1 MKSFGTSKL
10 FISILLF
17 FACHFNSY
25 SQDYEI
31 ESVLQADDTKSF
43 VLLKSDRKDFGFGIL
58 NSAGVME
65 WQTDI
70 HGETLG
76 MAKFGKDA
84 VVFYAE
90 STGNFSPI
98 KVIHAVLVALDSKK
112 ILQDKEIY
120 TNPGK
125 FIIEPDILLAPGNN
139 FSCLLIRTTAYNPGF
154 RFGGNN
160 SNKIK
165 DTKALTMVSLANDLT
180 PKITDVKSS
189 AIESEYMG
197 ARAGSNNDVYICSYT
212 GEQVEIEDFGAN
224 GELKGKLETE
234 VKRKK
239 NTLLLPELSYDSL
252 QQNCVDLALICTN
265 KQKDDLVQLLRFNF
279 NNKKIDASEEV
290 PLDKGYRSSL
300 KVAGGE
306 KGRYL
311 KMLDA
316 LQPVQII
323 ETNEK
328 IILIKEIHATSYH
341 DNTSTAQRMGS
352 IISIYNK
359 DLKLLGEIA
368 IDKWA
373 ANNLVRFDAIAGH
386 VKDDKLYIIT
396 NERDGMGFKAILY
409 VIGIN
414 DASLIN
420 SKEIEEKKSGINWL
434 TMPGDIMWYNTTYLV
449 PFTKAKA
456 SIHLNLETALVSES
470 Y

>member
-1 MKSFGTSKL
+1 
-10 FISILLF
+10 
-17 FACHFNSY
+17 
-25 SQDYEI
+25 
-31 ESVLQADDTKSF
+31 
-43 VLLKSDRKDFGFGIL
+43 
-58 NSAGVME
+58 
-65 WQTDI
+65 
-70 HGETLG
+70 
-76 MAKFGKDA
+76 
-84 VVFYAE
+84 
-90 STGNFSPI
+90 
-98 KVIHAVLVALDSKK
+98 
-112 ILQDKEIY
+112 
-120 TNPGK
+120 
-125 FIIEPDILLAPGNN
+125 
-139 FSCLLIRTTAYNPGF
+139 
-154 RFGGNN
+154 
-160 SNKIK
+160 
-165 DTKALTMVSLANDLT
+165 
-180 PKITDVKSS
+180 
-189 AIESEYMG
+189 MG
-197 ARAGSNNDVYICSYT
+197 ASAGSNNDVYICSYT
-212 GEQVEIEDFGAN
+212 GEQVEIENFAAN
-224 GELKGKLETE
+224 GELKSKLATE

-252 QQNCVDLALICTN
+252 QKNCVDLALICTN
-265 KQKDDLVQLLRFNF
+265 KQKDDLVQLFRFNF
-279 NNKKIDASEEV
+279 NNKKIAASEEV
-290 PLDKGYRSSL
+290 PLDKAYRSSL

-323 ETNEK
+323 ETHDK
-328 IILIKEIHATSYH
+328 IILIKEIHATSYQ

-396 NERDGMGFKAILY
+396 NERDGMGYKAILY